1 MKRKKSPFSSRL
13 RHLDRIKRSSDN
25 HPDGAANPHFVI
37 FAVEMS
43 LLLPY
48 PDINTQHELDIGF
61 HSGNAGEFFSIVS
74 IDDADIGTMIFYI
87 RNFLTDEVQ

>member
-1 MKRKKSPFSSRL
+1 
-13 RHLDRIKRSSDN
+13 
-25 HPDGAANPHFVI
+25 
-37 FAVEMS
+37 MS

-74 IDDADIGTMIFYI
+74 IEDADIGEMIFYI
-87 RNFLTDEVQ
+87 RDFLTDEVQ